1 MYNLDKTN
9 INISSDTEAVLSKF
23 WSHCYILK
31 VIQDTKYNLVHD
43 VAAGNVGAIIQFL
56 QYGLS
61 CKIAAFAG
69 AERFLSI
76 GLKQT

>member
-23 WSHCYILK
+23 WSHRYILK

-56 QYGLS
+56 QYGLRVAKS
-61 CKIAAFAG
+61 LPSPALRDFYP
-69 AERFLSI
+69 LD
-76 GLKQT
+76 

>member
-43 VAAGNVGAIIQFL
+43 VAARNVGAIIQFL
-56 QYGLS
+56 RYGLRVAKS
-61 CKIAAFAG
+61 LPSPALRDFYP
-69 AERFLSI
+69 LD
-76 GLKQT
+76 

>member
-23 WSHCYILK
+23 WSHRYILK

-43 VAAGNVGAIIQFL
+43 VAARNVGTIIQFL
-56 QYGLS
+56 QYGLRVAKS
-61 CKIAAFAG
+61 LPSPALRDFYP
-69 AERFLSI
+69 LD
-76 GLKQT
+76 